1 MNINALPQEFPP
13 SNIDLK
19 RKEVSHISAWRDKEE
34 FNAVYKQIFCS
45 PKGDIGARER
55 AAETLKVWKI
65 RQNRHTPV
73 SVLCTL
79 AILEVQNRDSRQGD
93 KVQAN
98 ELKSLYSGAFTR
110 FINFLTECHQQ
121 SGAGRKGSIS
131 ARMKEIGIEGFL
143 VELRHL
149 CAHSSVSIS
158 LDVFRRSAEY
168 CMNWLKVCYWKREL
182 QLIQSCEGRQVKGG
196 TLLDKIG
203 DDLRYLVNVYDI
215 GTKAIHKGARMI
227 VGSEQHLTS
236 SQFKLL
242 KEHAEANNENQLS
255 TIVSDVVEYMLEK
268 LKFPKTP
275 EATPAICDVL
285 LNCQYMFEAAAKG
298 QTQGLAQIHQQFVQ
312 TLVVKGFIQSYLEKL
327 IAICEDDLEAPERRQ
342 GARFWA
348 TEIALAFRLL
358 KKFKKLLKALP
369 ERTHQYKQQDH
380 KRKMSKTVLAIY
392 QNKLRVDLQ
401 NTIII
406 GTSVNCPW
414 HLRLSRGYLM
424 ERILNV
430 NEYTKELLPLIL
442 ALAEPHLKLS
452 QRESIEAAT
461 EKYTLNYLAVIEDQ
475 PEELPSS
482 TPKRSAAA
490 GGRSQ
495 AKVYSLEDVLKH
507 TTEGAGEEAPAS
519 KKARKFGVWSE
530 VPIDEG
536 ADWGQCPLGKLM
548 WD

>member
-45 PKGDIGARER
+45 PKSDIGARER

-298 QTQGLAQIHQQFVQ
+298 QTQGLAHIHQQFVQ

-461 EKYTLNYLAVIEDQ
+461 EKYTLNYLA
-475 PEELPSS
+475 
-482 TPKRSAAA
+482 
-490 GGRSQ
+490 

-507 TTEGAGEEAPAS
+507 TAEGAGEEAPAS

-536 ADWGQCPLGKLM
+536 ADWGQCPLGKLIRVEVLPVFRGGIDKLTM
-548 WD
+548 EMVRQIKIH

>member
-1 MNINALPQEFPP
+1 MNINALPEEFPP

-34 FNAVYKQIFCS
+34 FHQVYKQIFCS
-45 PKGDIGARER
+45 AKADIAARER

-79 AILEVQNRDSRQGD
+79 AILEVQNRDARLVGEN
-93 KVQAN
+93 VNAN

-168 CMNWLKVCYWKREL
+168 CMNWLKACYWKREL
-182 QLIQSCEGRQVKGG
+182 QLMQSCEGRQVKGG
-196 TLLDKIG
+196 TLSAKLD
-203 DDLRYLVNVYDI
+203 DDLKYLVSVYDI
-215 GTKAIHKGARMI
+215 ATKAIHKGAKM
-227 VGSEQHLTS
+227 VQGSEQHLTS

-242 KEHAEANNENQLS
+242 KEHAEANSENQLHS
-255 TIVSDVVEYMLEK
+255 IVADVVQYMMEK

-275 EATPAICDVL
+275 ETTPSICEVL
-285 LNCQYMFEAAAKG
+285 LNTQYMFEAAAKG
-298 QTQGLAQIHQQFVQ
+298 QTQGLAHIHQQFIQ
-312 TLVVKGFIQSYLEKL
+312 NLVVKGFIQSYLEKL
-327 IAICEDDLEAPERRQ
+327 ISICEDNLETPERRQ
-342 GARFWA
+342 GAKFWA

-358 KKFKKLLKALP
+358 KKFKKLLKSLP
-369 ERTHQYKQQDH
+369 ERVHQFKLQEH

-414 HLRLSRGYLM
+414 HLRLSRSYLM

-452 QRESIEAAT
+452 QRESIEAAA
-461 EKYTLNYLAVIEDQ
+461 EKFTMNFLAIVEDQ
-475 PEELPSS
+475 AEETPLAS
-482 TPKRSAAA
+482 TPKRPAEK
-490 GGRSQ
+490 GQRSG
-495 AKVYSLEDVLKH
+495 KVYSLEDVLKH
-507 TTEGAGEEAPAS
+507 AAVDGDAPAS
-519 KKARKFGVWSE
+519 KKPRTFGVWSE
-530 VPIDEG
+530 VPKDG
-536 ADWGQCPLGKLM
+536 NDWGQCPLGKVM
-548 WD
+548 WE